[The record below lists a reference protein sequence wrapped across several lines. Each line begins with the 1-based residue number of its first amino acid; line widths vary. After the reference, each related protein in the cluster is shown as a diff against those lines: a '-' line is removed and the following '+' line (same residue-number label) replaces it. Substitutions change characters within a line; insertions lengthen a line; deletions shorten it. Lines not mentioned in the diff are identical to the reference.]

1 MISIVWI
8 LWIMVCLYL
17 LAEVYAYFRK
27 KYNRPKIGTNMILL
41 KKLKNGDYIYIN
53 SRVLRFEHIARC
65 GETINILHPPCG
77 QNRLIG
83 GELAFENKNGLG
95 YIYYNSSALS
105 NCDFIYGKYGLKWAR
120 TKQIAEKA
128 EKEVRKYWQND

>member
-1 MISIVWI
+1 MGIFYILGSIV
-8 LWIMVCLYL
+8 CLCL
-17 LAEVYAYFRK
+17 SSEVYTYFRK
-27 KYNRPKIGTNMILL
+27 KYNRPIIGTNIFLL
-41 KKLKNGDYIYIN
+41 KKLKNGDYVSIN

-65 GETINILHPPCG
+65 GETINILHPPCE
-77 QNRLIG
+77 QNTLIG

-95 YIYYNSSALS
+95 YTYYNSSALS

-128 EKEVRKYWQND
+128 EKEVEKYWQ